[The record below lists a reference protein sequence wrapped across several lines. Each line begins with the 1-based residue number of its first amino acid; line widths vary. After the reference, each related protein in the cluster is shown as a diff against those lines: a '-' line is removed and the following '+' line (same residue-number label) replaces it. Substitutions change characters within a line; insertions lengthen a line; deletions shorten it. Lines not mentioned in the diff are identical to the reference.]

1 MAVWKSLCFSAAFP
15 SLKYFSADLRICT
28 SFVHAP
34 IITGIT
40 ISKNNPNLT
49 IGGLRFIDLK
59 EMSECIKYQLGEAL
73 RGIFKSCTGIQA

>member
-1 MAVWKSLCFSAAFP
+1 AELP
-15 SLKYFSADLRICT
+15 SLKYFNADLRICI

-34 IITGIT
+34 IISGIT

-59 EMSECIKYQLGEAL
+59 KI
-73 RGIFKSCTGIQA
+73 RVD